1 MPLVAPLIL
10 PFAELAGI
18 TIAGLG
24 MAAASKKVSDFISDN
39 PEISTQILTTLVPGG
54 VGLNALFKD
63 KDAPS
68 TKDIVLGELGKE
80 KGNYSSPNA
89 EEAYSSKRGRI
100 IKALEEAGKIKKGP
114 DKDYDSSKK
123 YKGYKKFYEKA
134 DGGAIGTP
142 YDAIATTQDF
152 TNALDKV
159 GAGTDLQKAV
169 AIGEYGQNARRQ
181 NPFKNLGFLDTQ
193 RHFDNNQ
200 LLKNAVTRG
209 ELSSADYNRLG
220 GFDVAQTMGAGN
232 PVLGGIGNL
241 IGSTGYNIVQ
251 SLKGNQSPFDIPGD
265 VFRNVQGGTGL
276 ISDDLKTQYE
286 SIINSSTPTP
296 NASTDRPT
304 MADVAGPGTSNN
316 LLSLFERYKDIQTPA
331 GADPNNPD
339 FVGETALGNIERGI
353 SDFLKSDRGLKYGKD
368 IPLDIN
374 DIYSFIEAQRRSFS
388 PDLSQNY
395 QGGNLYNYLQDF
407 YQYKYGN
414 PRIELPS
421 GNYGYYDE
429 QGPDGPVSN
438 ERENI
443 FKSYF
448 NQPYK
453 YGLKDG
459 GAIGIEVLFE
469 EKKDGGRIG
478 YQSGGGL
485 MDIETEFGLQAP
497 KGTIS
502 FDDYLGSFDD
512 YLGGLY
518 NSDKVGALQN
528 LAVKDYAQGDYTK
541 TATGPI
547 SDFRHQA
554 AMNELSKSFSPGL
567 VPNIIGDTIAFGAG
581 LINEIPALGRGVNRE
596 NLREIGEDIVSN
608 FKGTYGT
615 SNKRTPEEIYD
626 SIFNPRTTVVSS
638 PNLTYGTAAAADFQD
653 GQILQPNVVPERI
666 APATYYNSAPNFNA
680 DVLREEEDA
689 QYNLPQKNMLQNL
702 KDYLPFI
709 GDKSITGMLTRGI
722 GQFFNNIGDRIP
734 STPQYQQ
741 YTPGYNYG
749 NLNPNL
755 IDDFYD
761 PATGL
766 NRFDRAKTLFGQS
779 RTLSEFLSKR
789 RERAAAEADLVQ
801 RREIERKLEREKAL
815 ARNTSSNI
823 DYGGFVSGGGT
834 HSSDSSFTGH
844 SSATGGG
851 MGQSGWGGP
860 RADGGFIGQYF
871 NGGLATMFRRKQ

>member
-1 MPLVAPLIL
+1 MPLAAPLIL

-80 KGNYSSPNA
+80 KGNYSSPDA
-89 EEAYSSKRGRI
+89 EGAYSSKRGRI

-368 IPLDIN
+368 IPSDIN

-478 YQSGGGL
+478 FANGG
-485 MDIETEFGLQAP
+485 IE
-497 KGTIS
+497 
-502 FDDYLGSFDD
+502 
-512 YLGGLY
+512 
-518 NSDKVGALQN
+518 
-528 LAVKDYAQGDYTK
+528 
-541 TATGPI
+541 
-547 SDFRHQA
+547 
-554 AMNELSKSFSPGL
+554 
-567 VPNIIGDTIAFGAG
+567 NIIGKNLDNITNVAKGLDKEMLDMTYSDKYYKDVIQPAKLGQAPIPGRMEMMVQNLKNFGPFKAMG
-581 LINEIPALGRGVNRE
+581 IGMRPDIYGERAQPTKAASQFLNTLGKGAKFVGTKVGP
-596 NLREIGEDIVSN
+596 LSFMDIFASTPLGADDEVTDEMRQSIEMSP
-608 FKGTYGT
+608 T
-615 SNKRTPEEIYD
+615 STTGIMVDANDGFRT
-626 SIFNPRTTVVSS
+626 S
-638 PNLTYGTAAAADFQD
+638 
-653 GQILQPNVVPERI
+653 
-666 APATYYNSAPNFNA
+666 PATYYNSAPNFNA

-860 RADGGFIGQYF
+860 RADGGFIGQYS